1 MDQGAV
7 PPGLRSS
14 RGISTIWRLA
24 ERGNIDGRAKRFRLY
39 VIEMNESAAL
49 DFYVGQTSRKVET
62 RLAQH
67 QSRQR
72 EQYAARVFRKGR
84 ATALKLR
91 YDLFEGLPYFTE
103 KETAEKAEG
112 VLADIIEA
120 QLHARV
126 ECNAL
131 RDRKRLRGRQTN

>member
-1 MDQGAV
+1 MDKTAV
-7 PPGLRSS
+7 PPGLRPS

-24 ERGNIDGRAKRFRLY
+24 ERGNIDGRAKRLRLY
-39 VIEMNESAAL
+39 VIEMTEGSAF

-67 QSRQR
+67 QSRQL
-72 EQYAARVFRKGR
+72 EENAARIFRNGR

-112 VLADIIEA
+112 VLADVIQV

-131 RDRKRLRGRQTN
+131 RDRKRLRASQTR

>member
-1 MDQGAV
+1 MGKGAV
-7 PPGLRSS
+7 PSGLRSS

-24 ERGNIDGRAKRFRLY
+24 ERGNLDGRAKRFRLY
-39 VIEMNESAAL
+39 VIEISESSVF
-49 DFYVGQTSRKVET
+49 DFYVGQTSRKVEA

-67 QSRQR
+67 QSRQG
-72 EQYAARVFRKGR
+72 EQYAARIFRNGR
-84 ATALKLR
+84 GTALKLR
-91 YDLFEGLPYFTE
+91 YDLFEGLPYFTD
-103 KETAEKAEG
+103 KETAETAEG

-131 RDRKRLRGRQTN
+131 RDRKRSRT